1 MNRIPIFSPFSEMV
15 KFDKPLYMKK
25 ENAYKLS
32 DFTIYKVHTE
42 KLGED
47 DIARYLIFDK
57 KIVLY
62 YGKYLKEVIT
72 MLPGVTFKI
81 TASAEPYMTRT
92 IDWSVDLKRLYAN
105 KNLNNDQKKLI
116 PNTLLG
122 CADKFQSHDITADCF
137 FSRSE
142 ANNVYSANE
151 GISRVRVRSNL
162 ADVTWEKCREQ
173 VEEALLEE
181 MGQHDDCHD
190 EQDHDCRDEFG
201 IQVSSKYEL
210 AKWERINNVYQSKKP
225 TLHLNIQ
232 RNRTSTFDQG
242 FLAISLMKYNHNRLS
257 ILKMWL
263 RIIDSGTLLPIA
275 VKTDNI
281 FVAESTF
288 VNYRWLSKR
297 MSLPPNSDFDK
308 ITEQEQ
314 KEGQDRVEAVAKK
327 AHSQH
332 VVDDDVDDD
341 VNDDDDDDDDDADDD
356 DNDEDDDVDYKYG

>member
-1 MNRIPIFSPFSEMV
+1 
-15 KFDKPLYMKK
+15 
-25 ENAYKLS
+25 
-32 DFTIYKVHTE
+32 
-42 KLGED
+42 
-47 DIARYLIFDK
+47 
-57 KIVLY
+57 
-62 YGKYLKEVIT
+62 
-72 MLPGVTFKI
+72 
-81 TASAEPYMTRT
+81 
-92 IDWSVDLKRLYAN
+92 
-105 KNLNNDQKKLI
+105 
-116 PNTLLG
+116 
-122 CADKFQSHDITADCF
+122 
-137 FSRSE
+137 
-142 ANNVYSANE
+142 
-151 GISRVRVRSNL
+151 
-162 ADVTWEKCREQ
+162 
-173 VEEALLEE
+173 
-181 MGQHDDCHD
+181 MGQHDYCHA
-190 EQDHDCRDEFG
+190 EQEHNCPDEFG
-201 IQVSSKYEL
+201 ILQSSTYKQK
-210 AKWERINNVYQSKKP
+210 KWERINNDYQNKKP